1 MDSIKPFAEPTVQ
14 PLEISEG
21 LLYVLDFPFWKRKFV
36 RRFFPEMRLKFVSR
50 LAQLPTQCTVLVWGM
65 RYRSADFANGIRILR
80 VEDGFIRSVGLGAD
94 LVQPSS
100 WVIDDM
106 GIYYDATQP
115 SRLEHILAC
124 FKFSED
130 LLSRAEILCGA
141 LVSTGVTKYNV
152 GSKGWLRPAG
162 ITTVILV
169 PGQVESDAS
178 IKFGAPAPPC
188 LIQRNMDLLR
198 AVRDANPDAYIVYK
212 PHPDVLAGL
221 RLAGVDENQAFQ
233 WCNEQVSDIS
243 MGSLLG
249 MVDEVHAL
257 TSLAGFEALLR
268 GKSVTCYGQ
277 PFYAGW
283 GLTCDIYPVQR
294 RARKLTLPEL
304 VAGVLFEYPIYVSRE
319 DGRFISAE
327 VCLSEL
333 IAWRNDAKASQP
345 LWRKGL
351 RWVLQQGRW

>member
-1 MDSIKPFAEPTVQ
+1 MDNIKPFAVPTVQ
-14 PLEISEG
+14 SLEISER
-21 LLYVLDFPFWKRKFV
+21 LLFVLDFPFWKRKFV
-36 RRFFPEMRLKFVSR
+36 RRFFPEIRLKFVSR
-50 LAQLPTQCTVLVWGM
+50 LTQLPMQCTVLVWGM
-65 RYRSADFANGIRILR
+65 RYRSADFSNGTRILR

-106 GIYYDATQP
+106 GIYYDVTQP
-115 SRLEHILAC
+115 SRLEHILAN
-124 FKFSED
+124 FNFSKD
-130 LLSRAEILCGA
+130 LLSRAEMLCEV

-152 GSKGWLRPAG
+152 GSTGWLRPAG
-162 ITTVILV
+162 NTTVILV

-178 IKFGAPAPPC
+178 IKFGAPVPPC

-221 RLAGVDENQAFQ
+221 RLAGVDENHAFQ
-233 WCNEQVSDIS
+233 WCNEQVCDIS

-249 MVDEVHAL
+249 MVDEVHVL

-294 RARKLTLPEL
+294 RVRKLSLPEL
-304 VAGVLFEYPIYVSRE
+304 VAGALFEYPIYVSRE

-333 IAWRNDAKASQP
+333 IAWRSDTNDIQP

>member
-1 MDSIKPFAEPTVQ
+1 M
-14 PLEISEG
+14 L
-21 LLYVLDFPFWKRKFV
+21 
-36 RRFFPEMRLKFVSR
+36 
-50 LAQLPTQCTVLVWGM
+50 C
-65 RYRSADFANGIRILR
+65 
-80 VEDGFIRSVGLGAD
+80 ED
-94 LVQPSS
+94 
-100 WVIDDM
+100 
-106 GIYYDATQP
+106 
-115 SRLEHILAC
+115 
-124 FKFSED
+124 
-130 LLSRAEILCGA
+130 

-152 GSKGWLRPAG
+152 GSTGWKRPVE
-162 ITTVILV
+162 IKTVILV

-178 IKFGAPAPPC
+178 IKFGAPVPQC

-233 WCNEQVSDIS
+233 WCNEQVCEIS

-249 MVDEVHAL
+249 MVDEVHVL

-268 GKSVTCYGQ
+268 GKFVTCYGQ

-283 GLTCDIYPVQR
+283 GLTSDIYPVQR